1 MKIIMAKAIDVL
13 KANKSNMPSK
23 WKEQAQWHVNNWDW
37 LKHST
42 RIALKAKKRLAELGL
57 TQKELAEKMGCSQQY
72 VSLIFQG
79 KENLTLETI
88 AKLEKVLNFDII
100 EYKSNNYKEP
110 RVSEKRQSVYLNE
123 PKSPAYKLRKKEAH
137 P

>member
-1 MKIIMAKAIDVL
+1 MAKAIDVL

-42 RIALKAKKRLAELGL
+42 RIALKAKKRLTELGL

-72 VSLIFQG
+72 VSLIFKG

-88 AKLEKVLNFDII
+88 AKLEEVLNFDII
-100 EYKSNNYKEP
+100 EYKSNNYKEQS
-110 RVSEKRQSVYLNE
+110 VSEKRQSVYLNE

>member
-110 RVSEKRQSVYLNE
+110 CVSEKRQSVYLNE

>member
-1 MKIIMAKAIDVL
+1 MAKAIDVL